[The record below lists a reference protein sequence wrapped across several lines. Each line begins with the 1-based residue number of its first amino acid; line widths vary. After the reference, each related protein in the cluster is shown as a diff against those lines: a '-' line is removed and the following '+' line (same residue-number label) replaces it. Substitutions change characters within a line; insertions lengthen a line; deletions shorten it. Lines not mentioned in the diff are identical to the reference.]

1 VVPDV
6 RRQILTPEVLIALFG
21 LIGTLGAGLGV
32 TFFNNQ
38 AVRQREKQQWERE
51 IGEQR
56 RLERLDA
63 VEEFAALTMALTLT
77 GKNFNSDELLRSL
90 HRVEMRC
97 SPSTGDV
104 AIDLYADSLTLMR
117 ELEKPEEARD
127 REEYDRKEKKYAES
141 RKRFRDLA
149 REEIRSASTES
160 RGTQA
165 RLVSREEERGISS
178 PPEDPQRSAQEEQEG
193 DPDEGQDLRHQST

>member
-1 VVPDV
+1 M
-6 RRQILTPEVLIALFG
+6 QILTPEVLIALFG

-104 AIDLYADSLTLMR
+104 AMDLYADSLILMR
-117 ELEKPEEARD
+117 ELEKPEEARG
-127 REEYDRKEKKYAES
+127 EYDRKQKKYDET

-165 RLVSREEERGISS
+165 RLVSGEEERGISS